1 MVSSAGGASSAV
13 DAIGAATVP
22 RHGAEGIVASLT
34 TLSPPQED
42 DATDPAAKVLQN
54 DMDKED
60 VSSPALEKKRK
71 RNIWIAVRA
80 FTPA

>member
-1 MVSSAGGASSAV
+1 MLSSAGGASSAV
-13 DAIGAATVP
+13 DAIGATSVS
-22 RHGAEGIVASLT
+22 RHAAENIVASLT

-54 DMDKED
+54 EVDIED
-60 VSSPALEKKRK
+60 VDSTSLQKREK
-71 RNIWIAVRA
+71 NIWIVVRA

>member
-1 MVSSAGGASSAV
+1 MASSAGGASSAV
-13 DAIGAATVP
+13 DVVGTAIVP
-22 RHGAEGIVASLT
+22 RHGPEGIVASST
-34 TLSPPQED
+34 SLSPPQED

-54 DMDKED
+54 EMDKED
-60 VSSPALEKKRK
+60 VSSPALQRRE